1 MYEHDQGEQ
10 DERMR
15 FHAEI
20 VGQIWPKIAGDI
32 YRQYKKQGRG
42 VVAFFMMDNFPPG
55 LEDLLPPGKKPT
67 GEGAVGSYIPR
78 DKLLPLEEL
87 VGEQGLLSIDR
98 QLGEY
103 DPDTSIVFAFIEK
116 VQNDEG
122 KKGMLCTG
130 VSVTPPAFLSPK
142 TLAAKESGMD
152 STNPFPQ
159 KGNYNSII
167 NNLN

>member
-1 MYEHDQGEQ
+1 MYEHDHEEK
-10 DERMR
+10 DEKIR

-20 VGQIWPKIAGDI
+20 VGQIWPKIAGEI
-32 YRQYKKQGRG
+32 YRQTKKQGRG

-55 LEDLLPPGKKPT
+55 LEDLLPPGKEPT
-67 GEGAVGSYIPR
+67 GRGAVGTFIPR
-78 DKLLPLEEL
+78 DNLLPLEEL

-103 DPDTSIVFAFIEK
+103 DPDTTIVFAFIEK
-116 VQNDEG
+116 VKNEEG

-142 TLAAKESGMD
+142 TLSAKESGMD

-159 KGNYNSII
+159 KGNYNPII